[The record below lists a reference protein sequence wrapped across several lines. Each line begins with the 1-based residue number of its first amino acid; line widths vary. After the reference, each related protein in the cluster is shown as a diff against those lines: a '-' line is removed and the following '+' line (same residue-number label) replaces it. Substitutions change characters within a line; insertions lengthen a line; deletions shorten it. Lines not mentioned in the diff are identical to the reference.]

1 MGFSA
6 RSVSMVRYR
15 IRGEIQGSFWDA
27 VDEGIRKYAFREV
40 DGPGD
45 QVGMGWTSID
55 DFTDDE
61 FHGASYV
68 RGSYVA
74 LSLRVDTARV
84 PPRILEIHYK
94 QEAVKMLGQT
104 GQQRLSSGQR
114 RELKEQL
121 KESLKRKMLPAIQV
135 FDLVWDTA
143 RAVVYFGSLG
153 VKARERVEELFKKS
167 FGLTLIPLIP
177 YIRAE
182 EILTD
187 ASERGVLEKLTPSS
201 FAP

>member
-15 IRGEIQGSFWDA
+15 IRGEIQGSFWEA
-27 VDEGIRKYAFREV
+27 VDEGIRRYAFREV
-40 DGPGD
+40 EGPGD

-55 DFTDDE
+55 DFTDNE
-61 FHGASYV
+61 FQGASYV

-94 QEAVKMLGQT
+94 QEAVKMLEQT

-177 YIRAE
+177 YLRAE
-182 EILTD
+182 EILAD

-201 FAP
+201 LAP